1 MLSPRSRGK
10 GSRRLPVERGRG
22 KAKKLVNWR
31 KQAQHTV
38 DSVDELKGPT
48 HLLVLHGFYGDS
60 ATDMIYRF
68 DQGMAKIGLHYYA
81 EFAGRRQGWIW
92 TIKIWVLADRAAEVQ
107 QIISRI
113 QS

>member
-22 KAKKLVNWR
+22 KRKSVNWR
-31 KQAQHTV
+31 KQAQHAV

-48 HLLVLHGFYGDS
+48 HLLVIHGFYGDWT
-60 ATDMIYRF
+60 TDMIYRF

-81 EFAGRRQGWIW
+81 EFAGRRHAFAF
-92 TIKIWVLADRAAEVQ
+92 KVWVLAARAADVQ
-107 QIISRI
+107 EIIARI
-113 QS
+113 RS